1 MKNQLSGAI
10 LPESVQIFNNDQLGE
25 IRVIVQENGDPLFCL
40 ADVCKALNLT
50 NPSRVAQRLDDED
63 KANLELGLAGSSPI
77 FITESGLY
85 TVILRSDSPM
95 AKPMQKWVTSE
106 VLPAIRK
113 HGAYITPTKI
123 EQILADPDTLI
134 QLVTNYKK
142 ERDERLRIEAE
153 NNANKQALKAAEPK
167 VLFADAVTASETSIL
182 VGEMAKILK
191 QNGIEIGQ
199 NRLFIWLREH
209 GYLCSR
215 GEAYNQPTQKAMEL
229 GLFEIKKTTIQQPD
243 GTVFVTV
250 TTKVSPKGQIYFVNK
265 FLSAQHENQPKQP
278 IA

>member
-1 MKNQLSGAI
+1 MKNQFDGAI
-10 LPESVQIFNNDQLGE
+10 LPQSVQIFNNDQFGE
-25 IRVIVQENGDPLFCL
+25 IRVIVQENGEPLFCL

-50 NPSRVAQRLDDED
+50 NPTVVAQKLDDED
-63 KANLELGLAGSSPI
+63 KPKLDLGLPGQQPTY
-77 FITESGLY
+77 ITEPGLY
-85 TVILRSDSPM
+85 TVILRSDSLM

-106 VLPAIRK
+106 VLPTIRK

-123 EQILADPDTLI
+123 KEILADPDTLI

-167 VLFADAVTASETSIL
+167 VLFADAVTASESSIL
-182 VGEMAKILK
+182 IGEMAKILK

-209 GYLCSR
+209 GYLCTR
-215 GEAYNQPTQKAMEL
+215 GDAYNQPTQKAMEL

-265 FLSAQHENQPKQP
+265 FLSVQHENQPK
-278 IA
+278 

>member
-1 MKNQLSGAI
+1 MKNQFDGAI
-10 LPESVQIFNNDQLGE
+10 LPQSVQIFNNDQFGE
-25 IRVIVQENGDPLFCL
+25 FRVVVQENGDPLFCL
-40 ADVCKALNLT
+40 ADVCKALNIQNVT
-50 NPSRVAQRLDDED
+50 QVAQRLDDED
-63 KANLELGLAGSSPI
+63 KGMFDIGLKNKQEVT
-77 FITESGLY
+77 FITEPGLY

-123 EQILADPDTLI
+123 EQILSDPDTLI

-167 VLFADAVTASETSIL
+167 VLFADAVTASESSIL

-265 FLSAQHENQPKQP
+265 FLSVQHENQPK
-278 IA
+278 

>member
-1 MKNQLSGAI
+1 MKTQLSGAI

-25 IRVIVQENGDPLFCL
+25 IRVIVQENGEPLFCL
-40 ADVCKALNLT
+40 ADLCRALNLT
-50 NPSRVAQRLDDED
+50 NPSMVAQKLDED
-63 KANLELGLAGSSPI
+63 ERPKLDLGRQGETT
-77 FITESGLY
+77 FVTESGLY
-85 TVILRSDSPM
+85 TIILRSDSPM

-123 EQILADPDTLI
+123 EQILSDPDTLI

-167 VLFADAVTASETSIL
+167 VLFADAVTASESSIL

>member
-1 MKNQLSGAI
+1 MKNQFDGAI
-10 LPESVQIFNNDQLGE
+10 LPQSVQIFNNDQFGE
-25 IRVIVQENGDPLFCL
+25 IRVIVQENGEPLFCL
-40 ADVCKALNLT
+40 VDLCHALNLT
-50 NPSRVAQRLDDED
+50 NPSMVAQRLDEEERTKLD
-63 KANLELGLAGSSPI
+63 LGRQGETT
-77 FITESGLY
+77 FVTESGLY
-85 TVILRSDSPM
+85 AVIFRSDSLL

-106 VLPAIRK
+106 VLPTIRK

-153 NNANKQALKAAEPK
+153 NTANIQALKAAEPK
-167 VLFADAVTASETSIL
+167 VLFADAVTASESSIL

-199 NRLFIWLREH
+199 NRLFIWLRNH
-209 GYLCSR
+209 DYLCSR
-215 GEAYNQPTQKAMEL
+215 GDAYNQPTQKAMEL
-229 GLFEIKKTTIQQPD
+229 KLFELKKTTIQQPD

-250 TTKVSPKGQIYFVNK
+250 TTKVTPKGQIYFVNK
-265 FLSAQHENQPKQP
+265 FLATQSANQSK
-278 IA
+278 

>member
-1 MKNQLSGAI
+1 MKNQFDGAI
-10 LPESVQIFNNDQLGE
+10 LPQSVQIFNNDLFGE
-25 IRVIVQENGDPLFCL
+25 FRVVVQENGEPLFCL
-40 ADVCKALNLT
+40 ADVCKALNLS
-50 NPSRVAQRLDDED
+50 NPSQVAQKLDDED
-63 KANLELGLAGSSPI
+63 KPKLDLGLPGQQPMY
-77 FITESGLY
+77 ITEPGLY
-85 TVILRSDSPM
+85 TVILRSDSLM
-95 AKPMQKWVTSE
+95 AKPMQKWVTNE

-153 NNANKQALKAAEPK
+153 NTANIQALKAAEPK
-167 VLFADAVTASETSIL
+167 VLFADAVTASESSIL
-182 VGEMAKILK
+182 IGEMAKILK

-209 GYLCSR
+209 GYLCTR
-215 GEAYNQPTQKAMEL
+215 GDAYNQPTQKAMEL

-265 FLSAQHENQPKQP
+265 FLSVQHENQPK
-278 IA
+278 

>member
-1 MKNQLSGAI
+1 MKNQFDGAI
-10 LPESVQIFNNDQLGE
+10 LPQSVQIFNNDLFGE
-25 IRVIVQENGDPLFCL
+25 FRVVVQENGEPLFCL
-40 ADVCKALNLT
+40 ADVCKALNLS
-50 NPSRVAQRLDDED
+50 NPSQVAQKLDDED
-63 KANLELGLAGSSPI
+63 KPKLDLGLPGQQPTY
-77 FITESGLY
+77 ITEPGLY
-85 TVILRSDSPM
+85 TVILRSDSLM
-95 AKPMQKWVTSE
+95 AKPMQKWVTNE

-153 NNANKQALKAAEPK
+153 NTANIQALKAAEPK
-167 VLFADAVTASETSIL
+167 VLFADAVTASESSIL
-182 VGEMAKILK
+182 IGEMAKILK

-209 GYLCSR
+209 GYLCTR
-215 GEAYNQPTQKAMEL
+215 GDAYNQPTQKAMEL
-229 GLFEIKKTTIQQPD
+229 ELFEIKKTTIQQPD

-250 TTKVSPKGQIYFVNK
+250 TTKVTPKGQIYFVNK
-265 FLSAQHENQPKQP
+265 FLALQSANQSK
-278 IA
+278 